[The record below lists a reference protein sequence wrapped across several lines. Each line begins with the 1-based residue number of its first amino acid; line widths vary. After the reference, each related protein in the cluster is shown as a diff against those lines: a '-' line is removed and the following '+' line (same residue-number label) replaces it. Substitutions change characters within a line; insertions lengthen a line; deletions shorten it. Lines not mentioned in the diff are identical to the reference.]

1 MKQFFEKLT
10 YIYIF
15 DIKENKYKHIVY
27 YYLRE
32 HIMKY
37 IPFNGLTNQ
46 INYIVNE
53 QDKMNEKYNIY
64 KEKMLKETKDFI
76 ECELKKDFTL
86 KFVDY
91 GSHYSNL
98 YLPDSDLDFRV
109 FFKEKD
115 KMNPVNENEFMQKL
129 DEIFGKMKKEIQ
141 KNPNNQYHLEVKSRP
156 RANPPLFTLEFNIYN
171 IYNSYYIYN
180 IYNNYIYTI
189 YNKEL
194 IIVKIDVTFGKD
206 TGDENGINYS
216 EEIIN
221 KRIKHINNELAKNPS
236 MRKNILVT
244 KLLTKHFDM
253 NSTFNDGISS
263 YISILLYISS
273 AKKFKNYF
281 DNNDCG
287 EQLVLFFWKYSNY
300 QYDYYIDKNGIDKF
314 LSDEDKDSFF
324 INNQKYGNN
333 KETDVYKR
341 FYVDDP
347 VLIEHS
353 NAANKCHN
361 HERVKLFFFWM
372 YLEIK
377 DGNNIIGI
385 LNDQFLYPE
394 LYKKIINE

>member
-1 MKQFFEKLT
+1 
-10 YIYIF
+10 
-15 DIKENKYKHIVY
+15 
-27 YYLRE
+27 
-32 HIMKY
+32 
-37 IPFNGLTNQ
+37 
-46 INYIVNE
+46 
-53 QDKMNEKYNIY
+53 
-64 KEKMLKETKDFI
+64 
-76 ECELKKDFTL
+76 
-86 KFVDY
+86 
-91 GSHYSNL
+91 
-98 YLPDSDLDFRV
+98 
-109 FFKEKD
+109 
-115 KMNPVNENEFMQKL
+115 
-129 DEIFGKMKKEIQ
+129 
-141 KNPNNQYHLEVKSRP
+141 
-156 RANPPLFTLEFNIYN
+156 
-171 IYNSYYIYN
+171 
-180 IYNNYIYTI
+180 
-189 YNKEL
+189 
-194 IIVKIDVTFGKD
+194 
-206 TGDENGINYS
+206 
-216 EEIIN
+216 
-221 KRIKHINNELAKNPS
+221 

-333 KETDVYKR
+333 KETDVKKR

-353 NAANKCHN
+353 NAANKCRN
-361 HERVKLFFFWM
+361 PERVKLFFFWM